1 MRPAEAQLAE
11 YGLSAAQL
19 AALEEGETV
28 VVKLEPPNNAG
39 VRVQAFRKMP
49 VAPQS
54 LRPVFTDCDRF
65 VDFMPRTLKSKMT
78 ERTSNTSVC
87 EMVVDMPFPF
97 DDLWS
102 VVRVK
107 WGTVRPGV
115 WSRSWTL
122 VRGSFNRNE
131 GSWTI
136 HDANRPNAAYAVY
149 AASVDPKV
157 SIPDFILRAAQIN
170 TIPDLMMAVINRA
183 KFVAQQTQ

>member
-1 MRPAEAQLAE
+1 MFYRVFSSAIIAVCLVGLMRPAEAQLAE

-107 WGTVRPGV
+107 WGCFCSLSDQHFPGRSRLRSCCPTC
-115 WSRSWTL
+115 WSSPP
-122 VRGSFNRNE
+122 G
-131 GSWTI
+131 
-136 HDANRPNAAYAVY
+136 AAWRRWSTPMTGL
-149 AASVDPKV
+149 AA
-157 SIPDFILRAAQIN
+157 
-170 TIPDLMMAVINRA
+170 M
-183 KFVAQQTQ
+183 